1 MRMQFGLSAFTR
13 SRGDLPDLPV
23 VNMFA
28 EQAPTE
34 EGGVVLQSRPGLV
47 DRAADMGAGPVQALF
62 KADGVLDGALYGMS
76 GSNLYRETVSL
87 GALDGSGFAS
97 MAGYEDYLFANKGG
111 SVWSY
116 DGMTLAALA
125 FPDGANV
132 KKILVGAS
140 RLICLRSDTQTF
152 YWSTAL
158 ATTVGALD
166 FAAAENQPDRL
177 RDMLFI
183 KDALVLGGA
192 ETVEFWPNTNDSEL
206 PFQPLEGAV
215 WRVGVKNTGAM
226 CLYGT
231 TFAVVTS
238 ENRVA
243 LGDQENIVST
253 PGLEALIEASANAY
267 LFPFLIDGTELLALR
282 IDSGTWVFNRRSGT
296 FSTFETWEGQ
306 DWTPSCF
313 DGGVFGSSVDGTTFS
328 FSAHVDEGGV
338 MERRFRAG
346 FPLNGGG
353 VPIHSISL
361 RCNIGQTPY
370 LTGTY
375 ADPIV
380 EMRLS
385 RDGGKTWGE
394 WRAKTLGVQADYRKT
409 VRWNNC
415 GLASHPGL
423 LAEFRVT
430 APVDWRVSDVL
441 LNEQRGGR

>member
-13 SRGDLPDLPV
+13 ARGDLPDLPV

-47 DRAADMGAGPVQALF
+47 DRAADMGAGPVKALF

-76 GSNLYRETVSL
+76 GANLYREAVSI

-97 MAGYEDYLFANKGG
+97 MAGYEDYLFANSGA

-116 DGMTLAALA
+116 DGVTLAALS

-140 RLICLRSDTQTF
+140 RLICLRADTQTF

-158 ATTVGALD
+158 STTVGALD

-183 KDALVLGGA
+183 KDALILGGA
-192 ETVEFWPNTNDSEL
+192 ETVEFWPNTNDAEL

-238 ENRVA
+238 ENRVV
-243 LGDQENIVST
+243 LGDQDNVVST

-267 LFPFLIDGTELLALR
+267 LFPFLIDGSEMLCIRL
-282 IDSGTWVFNRRSGT
+282 DSGTWMFNRRSGT
-296 FSTFETWEGQ
+296 ISTLETWEGQ
-306 DWTPSCF
+306 GWTPSCF
-313 DGGVFGSSVDGTTFS
+313 DGGVFGSSIDGATYS
-328 FSAHVDEGGV
+328 FSAHLDEGGV

-353 VPIHSISL
+353 IPIDSISL
-361 RCNIGQTPY
+361 RCNVGQTTY

-375 ADPIV
+375 SNPAV

-394 WRAKTLGVQADYRKT
+394 WRGRTLGVQGDYRKT

-415 GLASHPGL
+415 GMASHPGL

-441 LNEQRGGR
+441 LNEKRGGR